1 MEKRSAAKSID
12 LQELITQVARV
23 ELKAVNS
30 GIECWEVWIKQVAKL
45 SNIASDTL
53 QAIQDDKAS
62 LSDTARRLTAFG
74 KENTE
79 VLRDLSSRLSKQ
91 YFDELERL
99 ADVADK
105 NDERVTASR
114 AKRRASKKKT
124 TRKAR
129 ASKDVHTSA

>member
-1 MEKRSAAKSID
+1 MANRSAAKSID

-30 GIECWEVWIKQVAKL
+30 GIECWQVWINQVAKL

-74 KENTE
+74 KDNTE

-105 NDERVTASR
+105 NDERATASR
-114 AKRRASKKKT
+114 AKRTASKKT

-129 ASKDVHTSA
+129 ASKDAHSSA

>member
-1 MEKRSAAKSID
+1 MANRSATKSID

-30 GIECWEVWIKQVAKL
+30 GIECWQVWINQVAKL

-53 QAIQDDKAS
+53 QAVQDDKAS

-105 NDERVTASR
+105 NDERATASR
-114 AKRRASKKKT
+114 AKRTASKKT

-129 ASKDVHTSA
+129 ASKGAHSSA

>member
-1 MEKRSAAKSID
+1 MENRSAKSID
-12 LQELITQVARV
+12 LQKLVTQVARV

-30 GIECWEVWIKQVAKL
+30 GIECWQVWINQVAKL

-74 KENTE
+74 KDNTE

-99 ADVADK
+99 ANIADK
-105 NDERVTASR
+105 SDERATASR
-114 AKRRASKKKT
+114 AKRKTSKK

-129 ASKDVHTSA
+129 TSKDAHTTA

>member
-1 MEKRSAAKSID
+1 MENRSAAKSID

-30 GIECWEVWIKQVAKL
+30 GIECWQVWINQVAKL

-105 NDERVTASR
+105 NDERPTASR
-114 AKRRASKKKT
+114 AKRTASKKT

-129 ASKDVHTSA
+129 ASKGAHSSA

>member
-1 MEKRSAAKSID
+1 MANRSAAKSID

-30 GIECWEVWIKQVAKL
+30 GIECWQVWINQVAKL
-45 SNIASDTL
+45 SNIAGDTL

-74 KENTE
+74 KENTD

-105 NDERVTASR
+105 NDERATASR
-114 AKRRASKKKT
+114 AKRTTSKKT

-129 ASKDVHTSA
+129 ASKAAHSSA

>member
-1 MEKRSAAKSID
+1 MANRSAAKSID

-30 GIECWEVWIKQVAKL
+30 GIECWQVWINQVAKL

-53 QAIQDDKAS
+53 QAVQDDKAS

-74 KENTE
+74 KENTD

-105 NDERVTASR
+105 NDERATASR
-114 AKRRASKKKT
+114 AKRTASKKT

-129 ASKDVHTSA
+129 ASKGAHSSA

>member
-1 MEKRSAAKSID
+1 MENRSAKSID
-12 LQELITQVARV
+12 LQELVTQVARV

-30 GIECWEVWIKQVAKL
+30 GIECWQVWINQVAKL

-74 KENTE
+74 KDNTE

-99 ADVADK
+99 ANIADK
-105 NDERVTASR
+105 SDERATASR
-114 AKRRASKKKT
+114 AKRKTSKK

-129 ASKDVHTSA
+129 TSKDAHTTA